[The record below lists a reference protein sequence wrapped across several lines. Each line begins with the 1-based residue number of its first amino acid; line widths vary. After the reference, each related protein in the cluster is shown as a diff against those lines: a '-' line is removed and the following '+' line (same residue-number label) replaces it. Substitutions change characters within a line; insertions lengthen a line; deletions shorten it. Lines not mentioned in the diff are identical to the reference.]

1 MAILNYDA
9 RGFIIGL
16 NRIEQQ
22 TSNVHDDTQEIIRI
36 LKGQRQ
42 ISDTR
47 LQSLQE
53 TLSQINSG
61 ISNINRHEAAVRRA
75 SNRTQGRE
83 QGTNGNANSRP
94 STPAG
99 TRGASRIHRSTDT
112 QSQSNGQNASRG
124 RGGRVH
130 PPVETQD
137 NNHGGGRGG
146 AGRSVSG
153 SQDRNRDSRGRF
165 TAAAEDSSFINRLSD
180 RIGDS
185 FRNNAIDD
193 NNIDPLIDSFNEVKT
208 IFSPVTGMFNLL
220 TGGRNK
226 PSRYERR
233 RDRNITD
240 TLDDIAE
247 NTSDNRGG
255 GGGRGGLLGGLMGR
269 FGGTAIGGLL
279 GGAAAGGLRGLK
291 FLGGKGGKVLG
302 PLAAIIGAGSLAMN
316 WDNLDTKG
324 KAGGVGNLAGSIG
337 GGWAGAAAGAA
348 VGSVVPVIGTA
359 VGAAVGGIAGAW
371 FGSDAGQALGEASA
385 PYINRWTGNLDR
397 ADLPNKM
404 LDNFTKGL
412 NPLFEGG
419 KNIWELIK
427 EKLGFKKDSQI
438 PTPQGGYWNNMW
450 GGLKQ
455 RFGFGG
461 GGAGGDTSGGD
472 FSIGDVDYK
481 SGSASGYDK
490 KLGLK
495 RNSINTATNYRAGNI
510 GGLDD
515 AMTRRLV
522 ASTVGT
528 ESAGGNHRLT
538 NKGGYLGRYQ
548 TGAGYLAMAGMI
560 KGGAAAVKAAKA
572 RDGYAGRSD
581 WDWGLSGGQAR
592 FLKNPNNWV
601 NGMSYEK
608 YMNSPELQD
617 IAFQRGTSAN
627 YRSLERAG
635 VLRGKSPAQI
645 AGLLK
650 AAHLG
655 GVGNAIK
662 VARGGIGAK
671 DANGTS
677 TRKYYE
683 DVALN
688 KDGLGGRN
696 IVGSPPKAT
705 PATAKAPIPV
715 PRQTKEQAKMTPKQ
729 VAEERTKRLTSVPLP
744 LKPQVKAAST
754 PAVPRLNIPTIPS
767 IPQKLS
773 SDTPKVIVASNNQD
787 LIPQNVRDRGLADAI
802 TGGLGEDRYLIG

>member
-36 LKGQRQ
+36 LKGQHQ
-42 ISDTR
+42 INDTR
-47 LQSLQE
+47 LQSLQD

-61 ISNINRHEAAVRRA
+61 IGTINRTEAMLRRA
-75 SNRTQGRE
+75 GNRVQSQA

-94 STPAG
+94 STAG
-99 TRGASRIHRSTDT
+99 TAGSTSRIHRSTDT
-112 QSQSNGQNASRG
+112 QTQGNGQNASRG

-130 PPVETQD
+130 PPVGTQD
-137 NNHGGGRGG
+137 NNHGGRRDG
-146 AGRSVSG
+146 AGRPVSG

-193 NNIDPLIDSFNEVKT
+193 NNIDPLIDSFNEIKT

-247 NTSDNRGG
+247 NTNSNRGG
-255 GGGRGGLLGGLMGR
+255 NNGGRGGLLGGLMGR

-324 KAGGVGNLAGSIG
+324 KAGGVGNLAGGIG

-385 PYINRWTGNLDR
+385 PYINRWTGNLNR

-404 LDNFTKGL
+404 LDSFTKGL

-419 KNIWELIK
+419 KSIWDFIK
-427 EKLGFKKDSQI
+427 EKLGFKKDPQL
-438 PTPQGGYWNNMW
+438 PKPAKQGGYWSNMW
-450 GGLKQ
+450 GGVKQ

-461 GGAGGDTSGGD
+461 GGGGGD
-472 FSIGDVDYK
+472 FSFGDAGGSNPNYAGSNYK
-481 SGSASGYDK
+481 KGG
-490 KLGLK
+490 
-495 RNSINTATNYRAGNI
+495 NYRGDNI
-510 GGLDD
+510 GGKPNNVAVYDGYRKAGLTHSQALALTAEVGREGGFANKNIFGYHTDAAKDGNGRKITNVGMLSWNRERGSALSNYLTQRGLMKNGKMVQSQEAID
-515 AMTRRLV
+515 AMAQFSVNEMRTTYRGKLNHFWNNPN
-522 ASTVGT
+522 ANPETYAKEVGRKYVGWAYGQN
-528 ESAGGNHRLT
+528 ELR
-538 NKGGYLGRYQ
+538 
-548 TGAGYLAMAGMI
+548 
-560 KGGAAAVKAAKA
+560 GGAAFDWKSHDNRRRGYLMTTASMIGGEKPAV
-572 RDGYAGRSD
+572 
-581 WDWGLSGGQAR
+581 
-592 FLKNPNNWV
+592 
-601 NGMSYEK
+601 
-608 YMNSPELQD
+608 SPTP
-617 IAFQRGTSAN
+617 TSA
-627 YRSLERAG
+627 
-635 VLRGKSPAQI
+635 
-645 AGLLK
+645 
-650 AAHLG
+650 
-655 GVGNAIK
+655 
-662 VARGGIGAK
+662 
-671 DANGTS
+671 
-677 TRKYYE
+677 
-683 DVALN
+683 
-688 KDGLGGRN
+688 
-696 IVGSPPKAT
+696 PKTT
-705 PATAKAPIPV
+705 PAKAPIPV

-744 LKPQVKAAST
+744 LKPQVKAANT

-787 LIPQNVRDRGLADAI
+787 LIPQNVSDRGLAHAI